1 MRVLIVKLS
10 SLGDVVHA
18 MPAVQDLRRAHP
30 QAAIDWLVEPGF
42 APLVSRVDG
51 IAETIAAPL
60 RRWRGAW
67 WTGAVRKEF
76 GALRE
81 RLAREP
87 YDAVI
92 DLQGLTK
99 SALLARFARLT
110 RGGHRYGLANR
121 TDGAGW
127 EPAAR
132 WLIDRPIT
140 IEPHIHALDRSR
152 VLVARSL
159 GYALD
164 TPPRYGLRATPLAP
178 AHVAPTVAFVHGT
191 SRDDKLWPQSHWV
204 TLGRRLLASGW
215 RIALPQGNEAEQTR
229 AEMIAASLQF
239 ERAPQVEVW
248 PSLPLDTVIDRL
260 AGVQGVIGIDSGLS
274 HVAVALG
281 LPHVQIYNF
290 PTAWRTGP
298 QPAHGN
304 LRQLSVE
311 GRHVPTPDAVE
322 AAWQR
327 VMPARPSSRAR

>member
-18 MPAVQDLRRAHP
+18 MPAVQDLRREHP

>member
-18 MPAVQDLRRAHP
+18 MPAVQDLRREHP

-248 PSLPLDTVIDRL
+248 PSLPLDAVIDRL

>member
-1 MRVLIVKLS
+1 M
-10 SLGDVVHA
+10 
-18 MPAVQDLRRAHP
+18 
-30 QAAIDWLVEPGF
+30 
-42 APLVSRVDG
+42 
-51 IAETIAAPL
+51 
-60 RRWRGAW
+60 
-67 WTGAVRKEF
+67 
-76 GALRE
+76 RE

-110 RGGHRYGLANR
+110 RDGHRYGLANR

-132 WLIDRPIT
+132 WLVDRPIT
-140 IEPHIHALDRSR
+140 VEPRIHALDRSR
-152 VLVARSL
+152 VLVARAL

-164 TPPRYGLRATPLAP
+164 APPHYGLRAAP
-178 AHVAPTVAFVHGT
+178 PAAAHGAPTVAFVHGT
-191 SRDDKLWPQSHWV
+191 SRDDKLWPQAHWV
-204 TLGRRLLASGW
+204 TLGKRLLASGW

-248 PSLPLDTVIDRL
+248 PSLALDAVIDRL
-260 AGVQGVIGIDSGLS
+260 AGVQGAIGIDSGLS

-298 QPAHGN
+298 QAAHGN
-304 LRQLSVE
+304 LRQVSVE

-327 VMPARPSSRAR
+327 VMPALPAVRAR

>member
-132 WLIDRPIT
+132 WLVDRPIT

>member
-1 MRVLIVKLS
+1 LRVLIVKLS

-30 QAAIDWLVEPGF
+30 GAAIDWLVEPGF
-42 APLVSRVDG
+42 APLVRRVDG
-51 IAETIAAPL
+51 IGEAIAAPL

-67 WTGAVRKEF
+67 WTGAVRREF

-99 SALLARFARLT
+99 SALLARFARLA
-110 RGGHRYGLANR
+110 RDGHRYGLANR

-132 WLIDRPIT
+132 WLVDRPIAV
-140 IEPHIHALDRSR
+140 EPRIHALDRSR
-152 VLVARSL
+152 VLVARAL

-164 TPPRYGLRATPLAP
+164 TPPHYGLRATPLAT
-178 AHVAPTVAFVHGT
+178 AHSAPTVAFVHGT
-191 SRDDKLWPQSHWV
+191 SRDDKLWPQAHWV

-248 PSLPLDTVIDRL
+248 PSLSLDAVIDRL
-260 AGVQGVIGIDSGLS
+260 AGVQGAIGIDSGLS

-298 QPAHGN
+298 HAVHGN
-304 LRQLSVE
+304 LRQMSVE

-327 VMPARPSSRAR
+327 VMPAPPTARAR

>member
-1 MRVLIVKLS
+1 LRVLIVKLS

-30 QAAIDWLVEPGF
+30 EAHIDWRVDPGF
-42 APLVSRVDG
+42 APLVRRVDG
-51 IAETIAAPL
+51 IDEVIAAPL

-76 GALRE
+76 GALRA
-81 RLAREP
+81 RLARTP

-99 SALLARFARLT
+99 SALLARFARLAK
-110 RGGHRYGLANR
+110 GGHRYGLGNR

-132 WLIDRPIT
+132 WLVDRPIRL
-140 IEPHIHALDRSR
+140 EPHVHALDRSR
-152 VLVARSL
+152 RLVAQAL
-159 GYALD
+159 GFEIE
-164 TPPRYGLRATPLAP
+164 TPPHYGLRATPLRP
-178 AHVAPTVAFVHGT
+178 PHSAPTVAFVHGT
-191 SRDDKLWPQSHWV
+191 SRDDKLWPQAHWV
-204 TLGRRLLASGW
+204 TLGKRLLAAGW
-215 RIALPQGNEAEQTR
+215 RIALPQAGEAEQTR

-248 PSLPLDTVIDRL
+248 PSLTLDAVLDRL

-274 HVAVALG
+274 HIAVALG

-298 QPAHGN
+298 LPAHGN
-304 LRQLSVE
+304 ARQVSVE

-322 AAWQR
+322 AAWR
-327 VMPARPSSRAR
+327 GVMPALERAR